1 MVVHYIECDMA
12 TIDHPTRT
20 TAQRTDETR
29 TTAWSLEPT
38 VPVGPQIYKALRRL
52 IVRGEF
58 SPGTAMSEVDIAGR
72 FATSRQPVR
81 EAFIKLAEDG
91 LLEVRPQR
99 GTFVRKISIAQVID
113 ARFVREAIETH
124 IVRELAAKS
133 DARLV
138 RHLRLQLEEQ
148 TAIPIDRPDDFM
160 KLDEQFHWTL
170 ADAAGRS
177 YGWKVIEDVKLQMDR
192 VRHLTLRSFPQQKL
206 VRQHTA
212 IVDSIE
218 RSAPDEA
225 EREMRQHLQLI
236 LEDLPSVEAQY
247 PDFFTPS
254 T

>member
-1 MVVHYIECDMA
+1 MKIAVPA
-12 TIDHPTRT
+12 SPAP
-20 TAQRTDETR
+20 AQRFDEPQSPAWALEW
-29 TTAWSLEPT
+29 TAPA
-38 VPVGPQIYKALRRL
+38 GPQIYKALRRF

-58 SPGTAMSEVDIAGR
+58 SPGTAMSEAEIAGR

-99 GTFVRKISIAQVID
+99 GTFVRKISVAQVVD
-113 ARFVREAIETH
+113 ARFVREAIETS

-133 DARLV
+133 DAGLITRL
-138 RHLRLQLEEQ
+138 RMQLEEQ
-148 TAIPIDRPDDFM
+148 AALSIDRPDDFM
-160 KLDEQFHWTL
+160 RLDEQFHWTL

-192 VRHLTLRSFPQQKL
+192 VRHLTLKSFPQQRL

-212 IVDSIE
+212 IVDGIE
-218 RSAPDEA
+218 RCSPDVA

-236 LEDLPSVEAQY
+236 LEDLPSVETQY